1 MKKTLKLKLLTN
13 PEQDTA
19 LLETMS
25 TFNEICNWISEQA
38 FAIKVFEKI
47 QLHHK
52 VYHDCRKRWDFSSQ
66 LIVRAISVVSDS
78 YKKDRRS
85 QRVFRKTS
93 AVVYDSRVLSYKL
106 DKTSIWTTS
115 GRIKIPLAIWNQ
127 TLYGRQK
134 GESDLILQD
143 GKWYL
148 LATVETPD
156 IKPLSTT
163 KFLGIDLGEVN
174 IAVDSE
180 GEVFTADKI
189 EKKRQQLFKHR
200 QRLQKRH
207 TKSALRRIK
216 KVGHRESRFR
226 RDVNHCISKRLVQK
240 AKGTAQ
246 GIALEN
252 LKGIRERTTVRKEQR
267 AKRASWSFWQLRSFL
282 EYKAMEAGVPVKVV
296 NAKNTSRT
304 CSACGHCSK
313 RNRKSQSEF
322 VCQQCGFVMNADRN
336 AAKNIAFRAVVNQP
350 IVSDRLVQA
359 PRSLAE
365 G

>member
-1 MKKTLKLKLLTN
+1 MLTN
-13 PEQDTA
+13 SEQDTA
-19 LLETMS
+19 LLATMS

-38 FAIKVFEKI
+38 FSLKVFEKI

-52 VYHDCRKRWDFSSQ
+52 VYHDCRKRWNFSSQ

-85 QRVFRKTS
+85 QRVFRKSS

-106 DKTSIWTTS
+106 DKASIWTAN
-115 GRIKIPLAIWNQ
+115 GRIKIPLSIWNQ
-127 TLYGRQK
+127 ALYGRQK
-134 GESDLILQD
+134 GESDLVLQN

-148 LATVETPD
+148 LATVETAD
-156 IKPLSTT
+156 AKPIPVT

-174 IAVDSE
+174 IAVDSD

-207 TKSALRRIK
+207 TKSALRRIR

-226 RDVNHCISKRLVQK
+226 RDVNHCISKHLIQK

-267 AKRASWSFWQLRSFL
+267 AKRAGWSFWQLRSFL
-282 EYKAMEAGVPVKVV
+282 
-296 NAKNTSRT
+296 
-304 CSACGHCSK
+304 
-313 RNRKSQSEF
+313 
-322 VCQQCGFVMNADRN
+322 
-336 AAKNIAFRAVVNQP
+336 
-350 IVSDRLVQA
+350 
-359 PRSLAE
+359 
-365 G
+365 

>member
-1 MKKTLKLKLLTN
+1 MKKTLKIKLLTT
-13 PEQDTA
+13 PEQNAA
-19 LLETMS
+19 LLQTMS

-38 FAIKVFEKI
+38 FSLKVFEKI

-52 VYHDCRKRWDFSSQ
+52 VYHDCRKKFDFSSQ

-78 YKKDRRS
+78 YKKDRRT

-106 DKTSIWTTS
+106 NQASIWTTN
-115 GRIKIPLAIWNQ
+115 GRVKIPIFVWNNE
-127 TLYGRQK
+127 LYGRQK

-148 LATVETPD
+148 LATIEVSET
-156 IKPLSTT
+156 KPFPTT
-163 KFLGIDLGEVN
+163 KFLGVDLGEVN

-180 GEVFTADKI
+180 GETFTADKI
-189 EKKRQQLFKHR
+189 EKKRQQLFKRR
-200 QRLQKRH
+200 QRLQKRN
-207 TKSALRRIK
+207 TKSSRRRIRK
-216 KVGHRESRFR
+216 SGHRESRFR
-226 RDVNHCISKRLVQK
+226 RDVNHCISKRLIQK
-240 AKGTAQ
+240 ANGTAQ
-246 GIALEN
+246 GIALED
-252 LKGIRERTTVRKEQR
+252 LKGIRERTTVRREQR

-296 NAKNTSRT
+296 DARNTSRQ

-313 RNRKSQSEF
+313 QNRKSQSEF
-322 VCQQCGFVMNADRN
+322 VCQKCGFTMNADWN
-336 AAKNIAFRAVVNQP
+336 AAKNIAFRAEVNQP
-350 IVSDRLVQA
+350 IVSDSLVQA
-359 PRSLAE
+359 PRSSAE